1 MKIDWQSP
9 FKLAAY
15 ITAFG
20 VIGGASL
27 ALGDATG
34 WRPVI
39 LNEFR
44 VAMEQTEQNTLA
56 MAKLQF
62 DILWGK
68 KQFGSLSFEEK
79 VSLCK
84 TAQILNYSLRTE
96 KGEPE
101 CTPNGE
107 PILTFQAN

>member
-1 MKIDWQSP
+1 MKISWQLP
-9 FKLAAY
+9 LKLAAY

-20 VIGGASL
+20 IIGSA
-27 ALGDATG
+27 AVVLGDATE

-39 LNEFR
+39 LKEFK

-68 KQFGSLSFEEK
+68 KQFGGLSFEEK

-84 TAQILNYSLRTE
+84 TAQILNYNIRTPD
-96 KGEPE
+96 GSPE

-107 PILTFQAN
+107 PIFTFQSK